1 MSGLNVGAWAGPGSG
16 SGSGLGLGLGLGLD
30 FVAPC
35 TRRQPVESELPTYGD
50 ALGKVGRRGRW
61 EKQMGAQSG
70 GAAGEERKMA
80 CANYVLVHV
89 YI

>member
-1 MSGLNVGAWAGPGSG
+1 MSHRVHA
-16 SGSGLGLGLGLGLD
+16 
-30 FVAPC
+30 APA
-35 TRRQPVESELPTYGD
+35 RRERAAYLLYGD
-50 ALGKVGRRGRW
+50 ALGKVGRRGMW